1 VAAKSVGC
9 RALTL
14 PAKNIPLAEWCNARQ
29 ENADDDVDK
38 GTLYPPSSSL
48 RRCGWWRVA
57 RALRRCSERLL
68 VHIRAIHA
76 EMRGA
81 CGWPR
86 IWRELASRGI
96 RVGKDRVRRLMQL
109 HGVRAK
115 GKRRLKV
122 TTDSAHDLTIAP
134 NLLGRNFVASAP
146 DRAWVGDIT
155 YIPTDEGWLFLA
167 VVLDLFRRSVIGWS
181 LRDDMPRDRARCAAN
196 GMGQA
201 ASGEACRADL
211 S

>member
-1 VAAKSVGC
+1 
-9 RALTL
+9 
-14 PAKNIPLAEWCNARQ
+14 
-29 ENADDDVDK
+29 
-38 GTLYPPSSSL
+38 
-48 RRCGWWRVA
+48 
-57 RALRRCSERLL
+57 
-68 VHIRAIHA
+68 
-76 EMRGA
+76 
-81 CGWPR
+81 
-86 IWRELASRGI
+86 
-96 RVGKDRVRRLMQL
+96 MQL

-181 LRDDMPRDRARCAAN
+181 LRDDMGREIVLDALRMAWVKRHPAKHDGLIFHGDRGSQPSTRATTSGKRSRAT
-196 GMGQA
+196 
-201 ASGEACRADL
+201 ASPHR
-211 S
+211 

>member
-1 VAAKSVGC
+1 
-9 RALTL
+9 
-14 PAKNIPLAEWCNARQ
+14 
-29 ENADDDVDK
+29 
-38 GTLYPPSSSL
+38 
-48 RRCGWWRVA
+48 
-57 RALRRCSERLL
+57 
-68 VHIRAIHA
+68 
-76 EMRGA
+76 
-81 CGWPR
+81 
-86 IWRELASRGI
+86 
-96 RVGKDRVRRLMQL
+96 MQL